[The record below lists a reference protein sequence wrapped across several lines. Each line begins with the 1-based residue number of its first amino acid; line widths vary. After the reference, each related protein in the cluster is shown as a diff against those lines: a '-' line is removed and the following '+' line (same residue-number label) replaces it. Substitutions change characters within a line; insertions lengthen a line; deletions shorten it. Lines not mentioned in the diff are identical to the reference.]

1 MSSQEISEGQ
11 TFSHSIMTLAAYSDS
26 TVTMSDDNGNVM
38 TYTLDADGYA
48 GCCIFEEGRGTIT
61 VDISSE

>member
-1 MSSQEISEGQ
+1 
-11 TFSHSIMTLAAYSDS
+11 MTSAAYSGS

-48 GCCIFEEGRGTIT
+48 GSCIFEEGRGTIT
-61 VDISSE
+61 VNISSE